1 MASLASPITPTV
13 SPAAQAQSQTRLLNV
28 ERNLK
33 EQKFQISRQIQE
45 ISGLRTT
52 VIALRTETATLNNGL
67 LSLSNLIQQD
77 VTAEKQQEKQEA
89 ERERRLLETKVRM
102 GKESQLEQRVTN
114 AVAAPVQAL
123 QPKISGIFGRIGTAL
138 TLLFTGWLTNQGI
151 KALKAS
157 AEGNKTQLEKIKDRV
172 IKNIGYFAASF
183 AAVKVG
189 FDLLFKTITG
199 LTNNIAGFIIKLA
212 KAPINLLRSALNLS
226 PLSSIFKPKPTVKGP
241 NFLGGALTLYTAIR
255 NYGNGEITDT
265 VMQGLLAAISFTP
278 VGRLVGAVRTV
289 LGIAVTADEIAE
301 VFGSNIFGEN
311 PNILRQVNKVKEI
324 AEKEA
329 QQTRENSSS
338 TAELT
343 STETVTPIVTAQ
355 TSMLENQPNENK
367 VEPNPSSVD
376 FKPIEGN
383 PDALP
388 NASAG
393 AAPIPTSSP
402 MTSMMPQS
410 ADLSLNNLPGALAPG
425 QRPDI
430 TPNKEQF
437 AAATQA
443 RIDAKEK
450 GLTGKELEEFV
461 AAAAMNAKPSDAN
474 ITSTAQI
481 PNVGA
486 LPEPSPNVIMAGGQ
500 GGSQQSPTPQA
511 PSAGS
516 DTPIIN
522 SSNPDNFYVLY
533 SQLNYNVVI

>member
-1 MASLASPITPTV
+1 
-13 SPAAQAQSQTRLLNV
+13 
-28 ERNLK
+28 
-33 EQKFQISRQIQE
+33 
-45 ISGLRTT
+45 
-52 VIALRTETATLNNGL
+52 
-67 LSLSNLIQQD
+67 
-77 VTAEKQQEKQEA
+77 
-89 ERERRLLETKVRM
+89 
-102 GKESQLEQRVTN
+102 LEQLLYFT
-114 AVAAPVQAL
+114 
-123 QPKISGIFGRIGTAL
+123 
-138 TLLFTGWLTNQGI
+138 LFTGWLTNQGI

-388 NASAG
+388 NPSAG
-393 AAPIPTSSP
+393 AAPTPTSSP

-500 GGSQQSPTPQA
+500 GDSQQSPSLQSP
-511 PSAGS
+511 PVES